1 MHRRCWIASAALLI
15 SAPRAW
21 ASAQWQAALARARA
35 MRDAAVRSG
44 DQPYGAVVADAQ
56 GRIVAEAPSRV
67 VALGDPD
74 AHAERQAL
82 LAAQQALQREDLAG
96 LVLVG
101 SSRACPVCA
110 RAAARAG
117 VARLVWPDGEAEPA
131 LIAAVERGD
140 ALALVHALDDGA
152 RIDTRDLR
160 RRTPLLV
167 AVQLGHAAA
176 AQLLIRRGA
185 DINAQDEIDDS
196 PFLLAGARGRT
207 AMLAEMLGPPTGSP
221 ARPDNRRL
229 NRYGGTALIPACHYG
244 HVDTVRLL
252 LQSSRIDID
261 HVNRLGWTAL
271 LEAVI
276 LGDGG
281 PAHTEIV
288 RLLLAHGASLR
299 RADAQGMTP
308 LAHAQARGQRT
319 IVEILRQAGARP

>member
-1 MHRRCWIASAALLI
+1 MHRRCWIASAVLMVG
-15 SAPRAW
+15 APRAW
-21 ASAQWQAALARARA
+21 AAAQWQAALVRART
-35 MRDAAVRSG
+35 MRDMAVRRG
-44 DQPYGAVVADAQ
+44 DQAYGAVVADAQ

-67 VALGDPD
+67 VTLGDND

-82 LAAQQALQREDLAG
+82 LAAQHALQREDLGG

-101 SSRACPVCA
+101 SSRACALCE

-117 VARLVWPDGEAEPA
+117 VARLVWPDGVAEPA
-131 LIAAVERGD
+131 LIDAAERGD
-140 ALALVHALDDGA
+140 VLALMRALDDGA

-167 AVQLGHAAA
+167 AVQRGHDAA

-207 AMLAEMLGPPTGSP
+207 AMLTEMLGPPTGSP
-221 ARPDNRRL
+221 TRPDSRRL

-252 LQSSRIDID
+252 LRSSRIDID

-276 LGDGG
+276 LGHGG
-281 PAHTEIV
+281 SAHTEIV
-288 RLLLAHGASLR
+288 QLLLAHGASLQ

-308 LAHAQARGQRT
+308 LAHALARGQWT
-319 IVEILRQAGARP
+319 IVEILRQAGARS